1 MQILEAVTAALR
13 SRMTQRVSTS
23 EPSGE
28 GIKKWELYRHLC
40 IAKADYSLNDRCL
53 TVLNSLLSFLSDDT
67 ITSKSKL
74 VVFPSNKLISQRA
87 HMMPESTLRRHLTS
101 LIAVGIITRKDSP
114 NFKRYAYK
122 SREGEV
128 ELAFGFDFSPFFAM
142 ASEIKSAADRIL
154 DEQRVVKRLR
164 DEISITAREMAK
176 SFTDAAVDGSDS
188 RYMQFRDVVNS
199 IPRKASL
206 NQLKAIKANLEAVFS
221 ELAIALKNINNAKE
235 MSGNG
240 AQIERHI
247 ESLTEPLLE
256 EKDDFLNVKE
266 MTSEAADQKSDVSKA
281 GTIPLDLVLRAC
293 PDISAYS
300 PNGMRNWRDLI
311 DVSKLVSR
319 FLGISQAAY
328 NDAVRIWGIES
339 ASAVIASILQKNS
352 EIACAGGYLRSL
364 VGKARA
370 GGFSVSNMIMG
381 SLRSRSYQ

>member
-1 MQILEAVTAALR
+1 MQILETVTSALR

-28 GIKKWELYRHLC
+28 GIKKWELYWHLC
-40 IAKADYSLNDRCL
+40 IAKTNFGLNDRCL

-142 ASEIKSAADRIL
+142 ASEIKSTADRIL
-154 DEQRVVKRLR
+154 DEQRAVKRLR
-164 DEISITAREMAK
+164 DEISITAREITK
-176 SFTDAAVDGSDS
+176 SFTDTAIDGSDS
-188 RYMQFRDVVNS
+188 RYMQFRDIANA
-199 IPRKASL
+199 IPRRASL
-206 NQLKAIKANLEAVFS
+206 TELKAIKANLDAIVS
-221 ELAIALKNINNAKE
+221 ELATALKNNDNAKE
-235 MSGNG
+235 MSAND
-240 AQIERHI
+240 AQYERHI
-247 ESLTEPLLE
+247 ESLTESLFE
-256 EKDDFLNVKE
+256 GKDEFSSLKE
-266 MTSEAADQKSDVSKA
+266 TASGTAVQKSNVIKA
-281 GTIPLDLVLRAC
+281 ETISLDLVLRAC

-300 PNGMRNWRDLI
+300 PAGIKSWRDLT
-311 DVSKLVSR
+311 DVSKLVSG

-328 NDAVRIWGIES
+328 IDAVRIWGIES